1 VAFSVTIL
9 GSSSALPTS
18 HRIPTAHLVN
28 HDERFFLID
37 CAEGAQ
43 AQMRR
48 FRANFSRINH
58 IFISHLHGDHILGL
72 PGFLST
78 LALLGRKTELHI
90 YAPEAL
96 ENYLKSGFQLMA
108 SEPPYPIVF
117 HAHNESEF
125 NLIYED
131 KKLEIYSFPLRHRI
145 SCSGFLFKEKKKLL
159 QLKKEAID
167 LYGIPVHW
175 RNRIK
180 NGENFTREDGKVFSN
195 NLLTMP
201 ASPSLSYA
209 FCTDTLYM
217 PSLTKHLQDVDVLY
231 HESTFLDADL
241 KLARTTMHSTA
252 KQAAEL
258 ALKLNVA
265 KLIIGHYSSRYPKLE
280 DFLIE
285 AKKVFNNTYLATEG
299 DTHTITR

>member
-37 CAEGAQ
+37 CAEGTQ

-48 FRANFSRINH
+48 FRANFNRINH

-78 LALLGRKTELHI
+78 LALLGRKAEMHI
-90 YAPEAL
+90 YAPASL
-96 ENYLKSGFQLMA
+96 ENYLKTGFQLMA
-108 SEPPYPIVF
+108 SEPPYSIIF
-117 HAHNESEF
+117 HPHNEKEF
-125 NLIYED
+125 TLIYED

-145 SCSGFLFKEKKKLL
+145 ACSGFLFKEKPKMLNL
-159 QLKKEAID
+159 QKDAVAHYD
-167 LYGIPVHW
+167 IPVHW

-180 NGENFTREDGKVFSN
+180 NGEDFVREDGKVFAN
-195 NLLTMP
+195 KLLTVP
-201 ASPSLSYA
+201 AAQPLSYA

-217 PSLTKHLQDVDVLY
+217 PSLTKYLQNVDVLY
-231 HESTFLDADL
+231 HEATFLDADL
-241 KLARTTMHSTA
+241 KLARSTMHSTA

-258 ALKLNVA
+258 AVKLNAA
-265 KLIIGHYSSRYPKLE
+265 KLIIGHYSSRYLKLD
-280 DFLIE
+280 DFLTE
-285 AKKVFNNTYLATEG
+285 AKSVFVNTALATEG
-299 DTHTITR
+299 DIHTIAR